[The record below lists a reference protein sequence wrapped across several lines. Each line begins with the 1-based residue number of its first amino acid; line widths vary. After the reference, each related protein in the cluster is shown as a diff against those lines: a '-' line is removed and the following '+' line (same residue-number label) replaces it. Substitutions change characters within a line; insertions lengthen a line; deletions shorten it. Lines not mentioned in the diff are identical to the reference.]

1 VWASEAGKDPP
12 KQKRGIQAMSV
23 HDLELVRVKGK
34 LRARYGNFIGGRWVE
49 PLEGQWLKL
58 EVTEVALVATSV
70 ESS

>member
-1 VWASEAGKDPP
+1 
-12 KQKRGIQAMSV
+12 MSV